1 MKNTT
6 IAIIFVILVVL
17 LVNIGL
23 YSAAAFVNWEWNPK
37 LWDASTRAFLVLI
50 SAPLS
55 IGMGIAA
62 VSFIAEFKRHEDRT
76 C

>member
-1 MKNTT
+1 MINTT
-6 IAIIFVILVVL
+6 KAIIFVILAVL
-17 LVNIGL
+17 SVNIGL
-23 YSAAAFVNWEWNPK
+23 YGAAAFVNWEWNPK
-37 LWDASTRAFLVLI
+37 LWDVPTRFILVFF

-62 VSFIAEFKRHEDRT
+62 VSFIKEFEIHEDRT

>member
-6 IAIIFVILVVL
+6 IVITFAILVVL

-23 YSAAAFVNWEWNPK
+23 YSAAVFVNWEWNPK
-37 LWDASTRAFLVLI
+37 LWDASTRLLLALF

-55 IGMGIAA
+55 IGLGIAA
-62 VSFIAEFKRHEDRT
+62 VSFIQEFEIHENRD
-76 C
+76 

>member
-6 IAIIFVILVVL
+6 KAIIFVILVVL

-37 LWDASTRAFLVLI
+37 LWDASTRCLLVI
-50 SAPLS
+50 CSGPLS

-62 VSFIAEFKRHEDRT
+62 VSFIKEIEEHED
-76 C
+76 

>member
-6 IAIIFVILVVL
+6 IVIIFVILVVL

-23 YSAAAFVNWEWNPK
+23 YSAGAFVNWEWNPK
-37 LWDASTRAFLVLI
+37 LWDAPTRFILVLF
-50 SAPLS
+50 SVPLS

-62 VSFIAEFKRHEDRT
+62 VSFIKEFEIHENRN
-76 C
+76 

>member
-6 IAIIFVILVVL
+6 KVIIFVILVVL

-37 LWDASTRAFLVLI
+37 LWDAPTRFILVLF
-50 SAPLS
+50 SVPLS
-55 IGMGIAA
+55 IGMGKT
-62 VSFIAEFKRHEDRT
+62 EFRDLNFGSRLHIS
-76 C
+76 

>member
-1 MKNTT
+1 MKNATKV
-6 IAIIFVILVVL
+6 IIFVILVVL

-37 LWDASTRAFLVLI
+37 LWDASTRAILVLS

-62 VSFIAEFKRHEDRT
+62 VSFIQGFIIHED
-76 C
+76 

>member
-6 IAIIFVILVVL
+6 IAIIFAILVVL
-17 LVNIGL
+17 LVNIVL

-37 LWDASTRAFLVLI
+37 LWDAPARLALVLF
-50 SAPLS
+50 SVPLS

-62 VSFIAEFKRHEDRT
+62 VGFIAEFEKHED
-76 C
+76 

>member
-6 IAIIFVILVVL
+6 KAIIFVILVVL

-37 LWDASTRAFLVLI
+37 LWDVSTRVILVLS

-62 VSFIAEFKRHEDRT
+62 VSFIAEFINHED
-76 C
+76 

>member
-6 IAIIFVILVVL
+6 IVIIFVILIVL

-37 LWDASTRAFLVLI
+37 LWDASSRLLFVLF
-50 SAPLS
+50 SVPLS
-55 IGMGIAA
+55 IGMGIAT
-62 VSFIAEFKRHEDRT
+62 VSFINESEIHEDRN
-76 C
+76 

>member
-6 IAIIFVILVVL
+6 VVIIFVILVVL

-23 YSAAAFVNWEWNPK
+23 YSAAAFVNLEWNPK
-37 LWDASTRAFLVLI
+37 LWDVPTRLALVLF
-50 SAPLS
+50 SVPLS

-62 VSFIAEFKRHEDRT
+62 VSFIAEFEKHED
-76 C
+76 

>member
-1 MKNTT
+1 MKNTK
-6 IAIIFVILVVL
+6 IAIIFAILVVL
-17 LVNIGL
+17 LVNIGT

-37 LWDASTRAFLVLI
+37 LWDAPTRFILVFF
-50 SAPLS
+50 SVPLS

-62 VSFIAEFKRHEDRT
+62 VSFIEKFEIHEDRT